1 MNEFINNLTSK
12 QYLKLLDV
20 AFGEVPADIKS
31 LTDDEILEAL
41 GVQVVTFLTEIEELI
56 EINTVHCDICGE
68 YHDKDNV
75 PMSCATGDGE

>member
-1 MNEFINNLTSK
+1 MMNEFINNLTSK

-41 GVQVVTFLTEIEELI
+41 GV
-56 EINTVHCDICGE
+56 
-68 YHDKDNV
+68 
-75 PMSCATGDGE
+75 